1 MTTAN
6 QPQGNVPDVIE
17 RIHASGRQCVVALT
31 GGGSVAIPTLLGVP
45 GASASILAATVPY
58 SAAALAEWLGGK
70 FDQACSEPT
79 SRAMAMAGFERAR
92 KFAAEDSNPR
102 TLRGIGATASL
113 ASNRPKRGPHRI
125 HVAWQSAEATV
136 SYTCELV
143 KERRSR
149 LEEESVAAQLIVH
162 AVAEACGAV
171 EGSPPAPSADEPI
184 VRREKRA
191 PREWTE
197 LLLGERQ
204 QVEYR
209 LDGPPRAIFSG
220 AFNPLHDGHRRMAE
234 LAAAQLSTPV
244 ALELSIANVDKP
256 TLDFLEIDSRLAGL
270 AEFPVLVTR
279 APTFVEKAA
288 LVPGATFVVGADTI
302 ARIAEEKYY
311 DGDLQKRDSA
321 IANIA
326 NRGCRF
332 LVFGRQ
338 CDGRFVL
345 PSELGLPSQLRA
357 LCDEVPPNLFRFD
370 ISSTELRTDF

>member
-1 MTTAN
+1 MAAAN
-6 QPQGNVPDVIE
+6 EQDVVE
-17 RIHASGRQCVVALT
+17 GIHGSGCQCVLALT
-31 GGGSVAIPTLLGVP
+31 GGGSVAIPTLLSVS
-45 GASASILAATVPY
+45 GASASVLEAAVPY
-58 SAAALAEWLGGK
+58 SAAALAQWLGGK
-70 FDQACSEPT
+70 FDHACSEPT
-79 SRAMAMAGFERAR
+79 ARAMAMAGFERAR
-92 KFAAEDSNPR
+92 KFANADADPR

-113 ASNRPKRGPHRI
+113 ASNRPKRGPHRV
-125 HVAWQSAEATV
+125 HVAWQSAAATV

-149 LEEESVAAQLIVH
+149 LEEESVVAELIVH
-162 AVAEACGAV
+162 AVAEACGV
-171 EGSPPAPSADEPI
+171 VTGPPRTPASDESI

-204 QVEYR
+204 KVEYR
-209 LDGPPRAIFSG
+209 LDGPSQAIFSG

-234 LAAAQLSTPV
+234 LAAARLSTPV

-256 TLDFLEIDSRLAGL
+256 TLDFLEIESRLAGL
-270 AEFPVLVTR
+270 TEFPVLLTR

-302 ARIAEEKYY
+302 VRIAEEKYY
-311 DGDLQKRDSA
+311 DGDRQKRDSA
-321 IANIA
+321 IAGIA
-326 NRGCRF
+326 SRGCRF

-357 LCDEVPPNLFRFD
+357 MCDEVPPGVFRFD
-370 ISSTELRTDF
+370 ISSTELRSGS

>member
-1 MTTAN
+1 MTAAN
-6 QPQGNVPDVIE
+6 EQDVVE
-17 RIHASGRQCVVALT
+17 QIHGSGCQCVLALT
-31 GGGSVAIPTLLGVP
+31 GGGSVAIPTLLSVP
-45 GASASILAATVPY
+45 GASASILAAAVPY
-58 SAAALAEWLGGK
+58 SAAALAHWLGGK

-79 SRAMAMAGFERAR
+79 ARAMAMAAFERASR
-92 KFAAEDSNPR
+92 FAADGADQR

-136 SYTCELV
+136 SYSCELV
-143 KERRSR
+143 KDRRSR
-149 LEEESVAAQLIVH
+149 LQEESVAAQLIVH
-162 AVAEACGAV
+162 AVAEACGV
-171 EGSPPAPSADEPI
+171 IEGSPPAPAADEPI
-184 VRREKRA
+184 VRREKQA

-197 LLLGERQ
+197 LLLGERH

-209 LDGPPRAIFSG
+209 LQGSPRAIFSG

-234 LAAAQLSTPV
+234 LAAARLSTPV

-256 TLDFLEIDSRLAGL
+256 TLDFLEIEARLAGL
-270 AEFPVLVTR
+270 ADFSVLLTR

-302 ARIAEEKYY
+302 VRIAEEEYY

-326 NRGCRF
+326 SRGCRF

-338 CDGRFVL
+338 CDGRFIL

-357 LCDEVPPNLFRFD
+357 MCDEVPSKLFRFD
-370 ISSTELRTDF
+370 ISSTELRSSL